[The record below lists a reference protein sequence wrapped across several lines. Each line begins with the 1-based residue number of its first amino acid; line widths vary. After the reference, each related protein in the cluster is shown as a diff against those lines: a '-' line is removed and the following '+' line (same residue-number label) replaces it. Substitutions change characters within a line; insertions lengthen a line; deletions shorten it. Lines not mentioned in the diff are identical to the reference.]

1 MKPLL
6 LYTMTSGLGDFIIMG
21 DLMRKVE
28 NLVPKA
34 RCLMAHRGNPHIN
47 LWAYD
52 HPSKR
57 FFDVYQ
63 PQQFLKLI
71 STLRRRRK
79 EGYTVFGL
87 QMAPGSVQGFFFHL
101 FLKKIKALDFIV
113 DFNLINADIITPPK
127 GSYILD
133 LHLNQIKEL
142 FKIKISEEFY
152 HLELPIKNLKF
163 SNTSVKSVKKDKIK
177 IGIHPWS
184 RRGHLPCF
192 VWPFERW
199 VEVIK
204 FLLQDKRNEI
214 IIFGKDKKF
223 GEFKSY
229 LQLKLGE
236 AGKQIKFALCNS
248 VIELINM
255 IKQMDLII
263 SVNTGVVHIGY
274 ALDKRMIILCGPSLD
289 IWTPKKTDIK
299 IIYDDQAILPGSD
312 KYIKNGM
319 FPSVSKIETTKV
331 ISGLQ
336 WYLKKNLGK

>member
-6 LYTMTSGLGDFIIMG
+6 LYTMTSGLGDFIVMG

-28 NLVPKA
+28 KLVPEG

-47 LWAYD
+47 LWSYD
-52 HPSKR
+52 SPSKR

-71 STLRRRRK
+71 STLRKARK
-79 EGYTVFGL
+79 EGYTVFGF

-113 DFNLINADIITPPK
+113 DFNLINADIITPPR
-127 GSYILD
+127 GNYILD

-163 SNTSVKSVKKDKIK
+163 SNTSVKSVKEDKIK

-204 FLLQDKRNEI
+204 FLLQNKRNEI

-223 GEFKSY
+223 SEFKSY

-236 AGKQIKFALCNS
+236 AGKQIKFALCSS

-255 IKQMDLII
+255 IKQMDLIL

-274 ALDKRMIILCGPSLD
+274 ALNKKMIILCGPSLD
-289 IWTPKKTDIK
+289 IWTPKGENILVVKDEDALFQGADKWVKDKKFRSVEKIGVERVIDVIK
-299 IIYDDQAILPGSD
+299 Y
-312 KYIKNGM
+312 Y
-319 FPSVSKIETTKV
+319 V
-331 ISGLQ
+331 
-336 WYLKKNLGK
+336 

>member
-101 FLKKIKALDFIV
+101 FLKKIKAVDFIV
-113 DFNLINADIITPPK
+113 DFNLINADIITPPR
-127 GSYILD
+127 GNYILD

-255 IKQMDLII
+255 IRQMDLII

-274 ALDKRMIILCGPSLD
+274 ALNKRMIILCGPSLD
-289 IWTPKKTDIK
+289 IWTPKGKNIK
-299 IIYDDQAILPGSD
+299 IVRDEEALFLGADKFESDDRFPNINRIDYIEIEKHL
-312 KYIKNGM
+312 KYLLEK
-319 FPSVSKIETTKV
+319 
-331 ISGLQ
+331 
-336 WYLKKNLGK
+336 

>member
-34 RCLMAHRGNPHIN
+34 RCLMVHRGNPHIN

-133 LHLNQIKEL
+133 LHLNQVGEL
-142 FKIKISEEFY
+142 FKISIPKEFY
-152 HLELPIKNLKF
+152 HLELPIKNLEF
-163 SNTSVKSVKKDKIK
+163 SNTSVESVKKDKIK

-274 ALDKRMIILCGPSLD
+274 ALNRKMIILCGPSLD
-289 IWTPKKTDIK
+289 IWTPKGKNIWIVRDEDALFQGADKWVKDEKFSTLTRIK
-299 IIYDDQAILPGSD
+299 PAQVLDLIERILR
-312 KYIKNGM
+312 
-319 FPSVSKIETTKV
+319 
-331 ISGLQ
+331 
-336 WYLKKNLGK
+336 